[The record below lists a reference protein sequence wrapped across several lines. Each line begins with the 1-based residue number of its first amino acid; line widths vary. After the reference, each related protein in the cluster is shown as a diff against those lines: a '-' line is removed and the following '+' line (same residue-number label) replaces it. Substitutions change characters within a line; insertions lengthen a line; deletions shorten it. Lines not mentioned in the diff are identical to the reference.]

1 MVSFFS
7 TLSSMDL
14 KKMAFS
20 DQVLSSQRRK
30 VVSPCS
36 FGIVLF
42 FIVLSALLFSVSSK
56 GPFLQGLYNLGSRG
70 NTSFV
75 SWHNTTNSSV
85 TPNLQFPLNE
95 TLDANVT
102 ASGKGADSVKSGGG
116 EEGFETAPAGNQSVK
131 FEDVSFILEGSVG
144 LERGARNGS
153 QPVGNA
159 ILVDD
164 SGGRRES
171 GALRVGD
178 SVGNVK
184 NESVSLKEDGELG
197 EGDASEVSTAKSV
210 EDEQSSCGSGVE
222 SLEGGHVGNCSSNG
236 GLRHEGVN
244 APAPAP
250 APAASD
256 RSYKNCDI
264 FNGRWVRD
272 NAEPYYPPG
281 SCPYIDRDFD
291 CHLNGRPDS
300 EYIKWRWQPYDC
312 DIPRFNVIDFL
323 ERLRGKK
330 LVFVGD
336 SLNRNMWESLVCIL
350 RHGVADKSRVYEIS
364 GKHEFKKK
372 GFYAFRFEDYNCSVD
387 FVSSPFLVKESSF
400 NGKNGSVETLRLD
413 LMDATTSMYHDADVL
428 IFNTG
433 HWWTHEKTSR
443 GEGYYQ
449 EGDYVHPRLK
459 VLEAFKRALATWAR
473 WVDKNIDPNKT
484 EVVFRGYSVTH
495 FRGGPWNAGG
505 QCNNETEP
513 IMKDAYLAKY
523 PAKMRILE
531 HVLKDAKTPVA
542 YLNISRLT
550 DYRKDGH
557 PSVYRPDYEAAQR
570 QVHAQDCSHWCLPGV
585 PDTWNQLLYVSL
597 LNTGKGSWGPS
608 F

>member
-1 MVSFFS
+1 MVNLYSS
-7 TLSSMDL
+7 LSSMDL
-14 KKMAFS
+14 KKIAFS

-30 VVSPCS
+30 IVSPCS
-36 FGIVLF
+36 FGIALF
-42 FIVLSALLFSVSSK
+42 FIVLSALLFSVTSK

-70 NTSFV
+70 NDTSFV
-75 SWHNTTNSSV
+75 SWTNSSSSSSSV

-102 ASGKGADSVKSGGG
+102 VKSGKGEK
-116 EEGFETAPAGNQSVK
+116 GFESAPAGDQSVK
-131 FEDVSFILEGSVG
+131 FEDVSFIVEGSVG
-144 LERGARNGS
+144 VERGARNRS
-153 QPVGNA
+153 QPVGGA

-171 GALRVGD
+171 GVPRIGD
-178 SVGNVK
+178 STVK
-184 NESVSLKEDGELG
+184 SIG
-197 EGDASEVSTAKSV
+197 
-210 EDEQSSCGSGVE
+210 DEQSSCGPGIE
-222 SLEGGHVGNCSSNG
+222 SLEGGRVGNCSNEGSNG
-236 GLRHEGVN
+236 GLGLGNGGVTV
-244 APAPAP
+244 PAPAGG
-250 APAASD
+250 D

-272 NAEPYYPPG
+272 DDAEPYYPPG

-312 DIPRFNVIDFL
+312 SIPRFNVIDFL

-433 HWWTHEKTSR
+433 HWWTHEKISR

-459 VLEAFKRALATWAR
+459 VLEAFKRALTTWAR
-473 WVDKNIDPNKT
+473 WVDKNIDSNKT

-505 QCNNETEP
+505 QCSNETEP

-531 HVLKDAKTPVA
+531 HVLKETKTPVA

-557 PSVYRPDYEAAQR
+557 PSVYRPESQNE
-570 QVHAQDCSHWCLPGV
+570 VHAQDCSHWCLPGV
-585 PDTWNQLLYVSL
+585 PDTWNELLYVSL
-597 LNTGKGSWGPS
+597 LKSGKGSWSGS
-608 F
+608 L